1 MEYFVLV
8 ILLVLFALETAAV
21 FLPLLPD
28 TVFFWTAVLLYR
40 FVFAD
45 VNYSLYFWIGSLLI
59 TALILSA
66 DYISNVYFIKKQGGS
81 RNTVLTALLAMFFGV
96 LFFGPIG
103 FIVLPFL
110 SIFLLEYWKSR
121 NREDSLKL
129 AFSSIFA
136 FFASTFVRFMMQM
149 FLIIWFFIEIY

>member
-96 LFFGPIG
+96 LFFGPIR
-103 FIVLPFL
+103 
-110 SIFLLEYWKSR
+110 SE
-121 NREDSLKL
+121 
-129 AFSSIFA
+129 
-136 FFASTFVRFMMQM
+136 
-149 FLIIWFFIEIY
+149 